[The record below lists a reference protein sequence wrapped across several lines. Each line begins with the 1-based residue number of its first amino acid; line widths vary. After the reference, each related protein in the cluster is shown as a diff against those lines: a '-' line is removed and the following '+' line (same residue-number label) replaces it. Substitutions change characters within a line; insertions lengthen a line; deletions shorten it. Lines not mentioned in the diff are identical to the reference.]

1 MTSRD
6 LIRDR
11 RTLSYCRR
19 GSKREA
25 VGVGKHDNSSGKRG
39 RRPPPPPAPP
49 LPLQSSPE
57 SHSQTP
63 PPGSRRSY
71 SSRHH
76 LFLLSSWDGHR
87 RLQSGNTE
95 HSSLRPILNA
105 ILARKITKTME
116 PIGIISLREGM
127 APKFCMGWFPWSRE
141 RGYLKPSTG
150 GTIIDASC
158 GSGLF
163 SRLFAK
169 SGMFS
174 LVIALDFSE
183 NMLQQCYNFINQEG
197 MPRENLILVRADI
210 SRLPFVSS
218 SVDAVHAGAAIHC
231 WPSPSAGVAEIS
243 RVLRPGGVFVATTF
257 ILDVLPPVIP
267 ILKTVRQY
275 YIRASSNY
283 LYLSEGELEDL
294 CQTCGLVNFTCVR
307 NGPFVMISATKP
319 S

>member
-1 MTSRD
+1 MTTALGTVGGVLLHLPLRHFLFNPRRSLIPKPHLLARGVVIRAATTSSSSPPGTATGDSNPVTQD
-6 LIRDR
+6 LTEDAKVSTGIPILACPICYNSLISKNGPGL
-11 RTLSYCRR
+11 TLSPLVSFLYER
-19 GSKREA
+19 GWRQNFVWGGFPGPEREF
-25 VGVGKHDNSSGKRG
+25 
-39 RRPPPPPAPP
+39 
-49 LPLQSSPE
+49 E
-57 SHSQTP
+57 
-63 PPGSRRSY
+63 
-71 SSRHH
+71 
-76 LFLLSSWDGHR
+76 
-87 RLQSGNTE
+87 
-95 HSSLRPILNA
+95 
-105 ILARKITKTME
+105 
-116 PIGIISLREGM
+116 M
-127 APKFCMGWFPWSRE
+127 AK
-141 RGYLKPSTG
+141 GYLKPSTG